1 MSNNE
6 TPRILAGQRFAVCG
20 RSGSGKTYLEKW
32 LMFKSTLKWIVIDSK
47 HDPGFDEMKPNDG
60 LLMPTKVERLWND
73 RRHVVVRPTAREN
86 DVKTLDEYLEEL
98 HESFDNFGV
107 CIDETYQVAMTSKA
121 GPGLTGLVTR
131 GRARKQAV
139 ILGSQ
144 RPAWVPRFVFS
155 EANAIIVMAL
165 TMKQDRERIYEM
177 TEQPLVLK
185 PVEPRHWLF
194 CDVAKATVEKFSP
207 VTIKEG

>member
-1 MSNNE
+1 MSNSI
-6 TPRILAGQRFAVCG
+6 TPKIMGGQRFAVCG
-20 RSGSGKTYLEKW
+20 RAGSGKTYLEKW
-32 LMFKSTLKWIVIDSK
+32 LMFSSSLKWVVLDSK
-47 HDPGFDEMKPNDG
+47 HDPGFDEMSPNDG
-60 LLMPTKVERLWND
+60 LLMPTRIQRLWND
-73 RRHVVVRPTAREN
+73 RKHIVVRPNSREN
-86 DVKTLDEYLEEL
+86 DIKVLDAYLEEL

-165 TMKQDRERIYEM
+165 TLKQDRERIYEM
-177 TEQPLVLK
+177 TEQPIVLK
-185 PVEPRHWLF
+185 AVEPRHWLF
-194 CDVAKATVEKFSP
+194 CDVAGATVAKFSP
-207 VTIKEG
+207 VTIKES